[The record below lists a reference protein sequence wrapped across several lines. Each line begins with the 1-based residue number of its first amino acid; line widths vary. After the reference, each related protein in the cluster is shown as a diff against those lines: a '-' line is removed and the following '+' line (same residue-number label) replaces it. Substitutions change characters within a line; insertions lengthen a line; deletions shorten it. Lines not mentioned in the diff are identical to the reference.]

1 VRANF
6 FKVVVEPGMADI
18 EHNPDVVVREIGQE
32 VRLPDSFS
40 DTCVFFMDTT
50 SPCRYVPAYYL

>member
-1 VRANF
+1 
-6 FKVVVEPGMADI
+6 MADI
-18 EHNPDVVVREIGQE
+18 EHKPDVVVREIGQE

-50 SPCRYVPAYYL
+50 CPCRYVPAYYL